1 MLYLSRPRGGSSR
14 RQPNSNAKVF
24 GALLVVA
31 ACFGAART
39 CAAQQLTRELTT
51 VGASPEIVV
60 HNDSGRVTII
70 AEGEERKS
78 VSLIASSPGAA
89 VSERD
94 VQAHGGGRVEVSVR
108 PRAERDRIDLTLRV
122 PARARLRVETQ
133 AGMVDV
139 SGTLS
144 AAEVVTNTGTIRAD
158 VPTDA
163 LTYSFRWMASRPR
176 YYSEIALGKVRE
188 RAGGRFEINGRMGD
202 KKAKKEQ
209 RVRLDLQ
216 TERGVVVFGVELS
229 MVPSDLRERPLTE
242 AARAIIRG
250 GNEDLID
257 AIRNIAPR
265 YVGEY
270 AATLPQRTVA
280 PTLGTFHAPDAIV
293 TPTSATPHVM
303 RLHASVTDTNG
314 RAIHDLKA
322 DDFLVYENGQQRP
335 VTEVEQTRTP
345 FNIVLLL
352 DVSGSVE

>member
-144 AAEVVTNTGTIRAD
+144 AAEIVTNTGTIRAD

-163 LTYSFRWMASRPR
+163 LSYSFRWTASRPR
-176 YYSEIALGKVRE
+176 FFSEIELGKIKE
-188 RAGGRFEINGRMGD
+188 HAGGRFELRGQLGD
-202 KKAKKEQ
+202 KRAPKSQ
-209 RVRLDLQ
+209 HVRLDLQ
-216 TERGVVVFGVELS
+216 TARGLVLFGVDPA

-242 AARAIIRG
+242 AARGIIRS
-250 GNEDLID
+250 GNVEMID
-257 AIRNIAPR
+257 AIRKVAPR

-270 AATLPQRTVA
+270 AETLPPRV
-280 PTLGTFHAPDAIV
+280 HAPMLA
-293 TPTSATPHVM
+293 
-303 RLHASVTDTNG
+303 N
-314 RAIHDLKA
+314 
-322 DDFLVYENGQQRP
+322 
-335 VTEVEQTRTP
+335 
-345 FNIVLLL
+345 FNAP
-352 DVSGSVE
+352 